1 MEVPKSPFTIE
12 GLKQS
17 GISAFNQ
24 LKNRPVRTIM
34 SPMIPKNPYIA
45 TGMALTGIYGLLPE
59 STKKFLQENL
69 PAGDLDR
76 DFAIRM
82 AEKEKEKK
90 AKPKEERSIL
100 KGILDYLPAGDF
112 DRDFAQ
118 RESQK
123 ITDRIVDKSKVK
135 LKDDDVETGPEKL
148 EKKTPDLEVK
158 QETVIENN
166 TPNNNKN
173 NTQMAVENQKKTIK
187 KSEQIV
193 ADIES
198 EARKQGK
205 MTVLNDALEAARG
218 VMGERGYNK
227 SGRLLLL
234 QLASGL
240 LSGKTM
246 QPGITGFLDVLGQAG
261 QQVIPMAIA
270 LEREREKDEMDLA
283 KLLIEADQKTTKLK
297 PPTLKIRYR
306 LPNGDISDPVPASLT
321 ERGSYIVYDQ
331 VGNES
336 VKLEVT
342 PDQVIGQVNIGDNQ
356 QVKSKLLSE
365 YKAVKSGELYTN
377 TFIKVAANNP
387 DLIGPTGGWTK
398 LTLKAGELLKMGT
411 NSKSYRETISKL
423 ADNEQANYEEYK
435 AMGGLV
441 EEGVDEKIDSI
452 FKRIEALGD
461 DLESSSEKIQ
471 AQALL
476 ETLELLSTYSLAQTL
491 KDKDRLAVADIQRA
505 EKRLGGTVGYL
516 PFYDNNPTEIITAYK
531 VVNDKFKNRLVG
543 IRNQWKDIYYY
554 NPLELDAID
563 KSYSEQLADQK
574 QEKIKAFVEG
584 YDENNPNS
592 SETFNNLFNAD
603 DLKGI
608 IQE

>member
-1 MEVPKSPFTIE
+1 MEIPKSPFTLQ
-12 GLKQS
+12 GMKQS
-17 GISAFNQ
+17 GIAAFDQMKNLPQ
-24 LKNRPVRTIM
+24 TIKNNPLKAARM
-34 SPMIPKNPYIA
+34 GMLMPKNPYVA
-45 TGMALTGIYGLLPE
+45 TGMALTGIYGLLPD
-59 STKKFLQENL
+59 STKKFLSE
-69 PAGDLDR
+69 
-76 DFAIRM
+76 
-82 AEKEKEKK
+82 
-90 AKPKEERSIL
+90 S
-100 KGILDYLPAGDF
+100 LPAGDF
-112 DRDFAQ
+112 DVDFAV
-118 RESQK
+118 REAQK
-123 ITDRIVDKSKVK
+123 AKAKQSKPKKRPTYGGILDYMETDNFKNQKLTEDIVENSKVK
-135 LKDDDVETGPEKL
+135 IKEDDVETGPEKL
-148 EKKTPDLEVK
+148 EKGTPDLEVK
-158 QETVIENN
+158 KETVIENN

-173 NTQMAVENQKKTIK
+173 DTQIAVKNQKDSIK
-187 KSEQIV
+187 KSEQVV

-198 EARKQGK
+198 EARKKGK
-205 MTVLNDALEAARG
+205 MTVLSDALEAARG

-246 QPGITGFLDVLGQAG
+246 QPGATGFLDVLGQAG

-283 KLLIEADQKTTKLK
+283 KLLIESDQKTTKLK
-297 PPTLKIRYR
+297 PPTLKIRYK
-306 LPNGDISDPVPASLT
+306 LSNGEISDPVPASLT
-321 ERGSYIVYDQ
+321 DRGSYIVYEQ
-331 VGNES
+331 IGNES
-336 VKLEVT
+336 VKMEVT

-411 NSKSYRETISKL
+411 NSKSYRETIAKL
-423 ADNEQANYEEYK
+423 ADVEQTNYEEYK

-441 EEGVDEKIDSI
+441 EDGVDEKIDNI

-505 EKRLGGTVGYL
+505 EKRLGGTVGYV

-531 VVNDKFKNRLVG
+531 VVNDKFKNRLTG

-554 NPLELDAID
+554 NPLELDSID
-563 KSYSEQLADQK
+563 KSYAEQLADSK
-574 QEKIKAFVEG
+574 QEKIKSYVDG

>member
-1 MEVPKSPFTIE
+1 MEIPKSPFTLE

-17 GISAFNQ
+17 GISVFNQ
-24 LKNRPVRTIM
+24 LKNKPIRTIT
-34 SPMIPKNPYIA
+34 SPMIPKNPYVAGLMA
-45 TGMALTGIYGLLPE
+45 TTGIYGLLPE
-59 STKKFLQENL
+59 STKKFIAENI
-69 PAGDLDR
+69 PAGDLDF
-76 DFAIRM
+76 DFARREGLK
-82 AEKEKEKK
+82 ARAKNEAKK
-90 AKPKEERSIL
+90 TQTEQRPTF
-100 KGILDYLPAGDF
+100 GTILDYIPP
-112 DRDFAQ
+112 
-118 RESQK
+118 ENQK
-123 ITDRIVDKSKVK
+123 LTNDIVEKSKVK
-135 LKDDDVETGPEKL
+135 IKEDDVETGPEKL
-148 EKKTPDLEVK
+148 ENKTPDL
-158 QETVIENN
+158 QPQASIIENSN
-166 TPNNNKN
+166 EEENKN
-173 NTQMAVENQKKTIK
+173 NTQMAVKNQKDSIK
-187 KSEQIV
+187 KSEQV
-193 ADIES
+193 ASDIES

-205 MTVLNDALEAARG
+205 MTVLNEALEAARG
-218 VMGERGYNK
+218 VMGERGYDK

-234 QLASGL
+234 QLAAGL
-240 LSGKTM
+240 ASGKTM

-297 PPTLKIRYR
+297 PPTLKIRYK
-306 LPNGDISDPVPASLT
+306 LGDGEISDPVPASLT
-321 ERGSYIVYDQ
+321 DRGTYIVYDQ
-331 VGNES
+331 IGNQS
-336 VKLEVT
+336 VKYEVT

-411 NSKSYRETISKL
+411 NSKSYRETIAKL
-423 ADNEQANYEEYK
+423 ADNERTNYEEYK

-441 EEGVDEKIDSI
+441 EDGVDEKIDNI

-531 VVNDKFKNRLVG
+531 VVNDKFKNRLTG

-554 NPLELDAID
+554 NPLELDSID
-563 KSYSEQLADQK
+563 KSYAEQLADQK
-574 QEKIKAFVEG
+574 TEKINAFIEG

-592 SETFNNLFNAD
+592 TETFNNLFNAD
-603 DLKGI
+603 ELKGI

>member
-1 MEVPKSPFTIE
+1 MEVPKSPFTLE
-12 GLKQS
+12 GLRQS
-17 GISAFNQ
+17 GISAFN
-24 LKNRPVRTIM
+24 KFRSNPIRTLA
-34 SPMIPKNPYIA
+34 SPMIPKNPYLA
-45 TGMALTGIYGLLPE
+45 TGMALTGIYGLLPQSMKDRAE
-59 STKKFLQENL
+59 LKRQVRGLPGIQDYGEIPDSPSTVDLLKEAQAMEIVTPLTKRLNKKFNIQAKKQED
-69 PAGDLDR
+69 AD
-76 DFAIRM
+76 I
-82 AEKEKEKK
+82 
-90 AKPKEERSIL
+90 
-100 KGILDYLPAGDF
+100 
-112 DRDFAQ
+112 
-118 RESQK
+118 
-123 ITDRIVDKSKVK
+123 
-135 LKDDDVETGPEKL
+135 ETGPEKL
-148 EKKTPDLEVK
+148 EKGTPDLKVK
-158 QETVIENN
+158 EETVIENN

-173 NTQMAVENQKKTIK
+173 NTQMAVQNQKNSIK

-193 ADIES
+193 TDLAS

-218 VMGERGYNK
+218 VMGEKGYDK

-283 KLLIEADQKTTKLK
+283 KLLIESDQKTTKLK
-297 PPTLKIRYR
+297 PPTLKVRYK
-306 LPNGDISDPVPASLT
+306 LPNGEISDPVPASLT

-331 VGNES
+331 IGNDS
-336 VKLEVT
+336 VKYEVT
-342 PDQVIGQVNIGDNQ
+342 PDQVVGQVNIGDNQ

-377 TFIKVAANNP
+377 TFIKVAAANP
-387 DLIGPTGGWTK
+387 ELIGPQGGWKK
-398 LTLKAGELLKMGT
+398 LTLKAAELLKMGT
-411 NSKSYRETISKL
+411 NSKSYRESIAKL
-423 ADNEQANYEEYK
+423 ANNERANYQEYK

-441 EEGVDEKIDSI
+441 DEGVDEKIDNI
-452 FKRIEALGD
+452 FKKIEALGD
-461 DLESSSEKIQ
+461 DLDSTSEQIQ

-505 EKRLGGTVGYL
+505 ERRLGGTVGYI
-516 PFYDNNPTEIITAYK
+516 PFYDNNATEIITAYR
-531 VVNDKFKNRLVG
+531 VVNDTFKNRLKG
-543 IRNQWKDIYYY
+543 IRNQWTGIYFY
-554 NPLELDAID
+554 NPLQLDDLD
-563 KSYSEQLADQK
+563 KGYAEQLQDEK
-574 QEKIKAFVEG
+574 QLKIKSFVDG

-592 SETFNNLFNAD
+592 SETFNNLFNKD

>member
-1 MEVPKSPFTIE
+1 
-12 GLKQS
+12 
-17 GISAFNQ
+17 
-24 LKNRPVRTIM
+24 
-34 SPMIPKNPYIA
+34 
-45 TGMALTGIYGLLPE
+45 
-59 STKKFLQENL
+59 
-69 PAGDLDR
+69 
-76 DFAIRM
+76 
-82 AEKEKEKK
+82 
-90 AKPKEERSIL
+90 
-100 KGILDYLPAGDF
+100 
-112 DRDFAQ
+112 
-118 RESQK
+118 
-123 ITDRIVDKSKVK
+123 
-135 LKDDDVETGPEKL
+135 
-148 EKKTPDLEVK
+148 
-158 QETVIENN
+158 
-166 TPNNNKN
+166 
-173 NTQMAVENQKKTIK
+173 
-187 KSEQIV
+187 
-193 ADIES
+193 
-198 EARKQGK
+198 

-246 QPGITGFLDVLGQAG
+246 QPGVTGFLDVLGQAG

-297 PPTLKIRYR
+297 PPTLKIRYK
-306 LPNGDISDPVPASLT
+306 LGDGEISDPVPASLT
-321 ERGSYIVYDQ
+321 DRGTYIVYDQ
-331 VGNES
+331 IGNQS
-336 VKLEVT
+336 VKYEVT

-531 VVNDKFKNRLVG
+531 VVNDKFKNRLTG

-554 NPLELDAID
+554 NPLELDSID
-563 KSYSEQLADQK
+563 KSYAEQLADQK
-574 QEKIKAFVEG
+574 TEKINAFIEG

>member
-1 MEVPKSPFTIE
+1 MEVPKSPLTLE

-17 GISAFNQ
+17 GISAFNAFK
-24 LKNRPVRTIM
+24 KNPIKTLA
-34 SPMIPKNPYIA
+34 SPMVPKNPY
-45 TGMALTGIYGLLPE
+45 MAAGLTLTGIYGLLPD
-59 STKKFLQENL
+59 STKKFISENI
-69 PAGDLDR
+69 PAGDLDF
-76 DFAIRM
+76 DFARRE
-82 AEKEKEKK
+82 AEKLKTKDQK
-90 AKPKEERSIL
+90 LTDSIV
-100 KGILDYLPAGDF
+100 
-112 DRDFAQ
+112 
-118 RESQK
+118 E
-123 ITDRIVDKSKVK
+123 KSKVK
-135 LKDDDVETGPEKL
+135 LKEDDTETGPEKL
-148 EKKTPDLEVK
+148 ENKTPDLK
-158 QETVIENN
+158 PKKETIIENN
-166 TPNNNKN
+166 TNNNNKN
-173 NTQMAVENQKKTIK
+173 DTQIAVKNQKDSVK

-246 QPGITGFLDVLGQAG
+246 QPGATGFLDVLGQAG

-283 KLLIEADQKTTKLK
+283 KLLIESDQKTTKLK
-297 PPTLKIRYR
+297 PPTLKIRYK
-306 LPNGDISDPVPASLT
+306 LSNGDISDPVPASLT
-321 ERGSYIVYDQ
+321 DRGSYIVYEQ
-331 VGNES
+331 IGNES
-336 VKLEVT
+336 VKMEVT
-342 PDQVIGQVNIGDNQ
+342 PDQVIGQVKIGDNQ
-356 QVKSKLLSE
+356 QIKSKLLSE

-411 NSKSYRETISKL
+411 NSKSYRETIAKL
-423 ADNEQANYEEYK
+423 ADVEQANYEEYK
-435 AMGGLV
+435 SMGGLV
-441 EEGVDEKIDSI
+441 EEGVDEKIDNI
-452 FKRIEALGD
+452 FQKIEALGD

-531 VVNDKFKNRLVG
+531 VVNDKFKNRLTG

-554 NPLELDAID
+554 NPLELDSID
-563 KSYSEQLADQK
+563 KSYAEQLADSK
-574 QEKIKAFVEG
+574 AEKIKSYVDG
-584 YDENNPNS
+584 YDENNANS
-592 SETFNNLFNAD
+592 SETFNQLFNAD

>member
-1 MEVPKSPFTIE
+1 MEIPKSPFTLE

-17 GISAFNQ
+17 GISVFNQ
-24 LKNRPVRTIM
+24 LKNKPVRTIM
-34 SPMIPKNPYIA
+34 SPMIPKNPYVAGLMA
-45 TGMALTGIYGLLPE
+45 TTGIYGLLPE
-59 STKKFLQENL
+59 STKKFIAENI
-69 PAGDLDR
+69 PAGDLDF
-76 DFAIRM
+76 DFARREGLK
-82 AEKEKEKK
+82 ARAKNEAKK
-90 AKPKEERSIL
+90 SQTEQRPTF
-100 KGILDYLPAGDF
+100 GTILDYIPP
-112 DRDFAQ
+112 
-118 RESQK
+118 ENQK
-123 ITDRIVDKSKVK
+123 LTNDIVEKSKVK
-135 LKDDDVETGPEKL
+135 IKEDDVETGPEKL
-148 EKKTPDLEVK
+148 ENKTPDL
-158 QETVIENN
+158 QPQASIIENSN
-166 TPNNNKN
+166 EEENKN
-173 NTQMAVENQKKTIK
+173 NTQMAVKNQKDSIK
-187 KSEQIV
+187 KSEQV
-193 ADIES
+193 ASDIES

-205 MTVLNDALEAARG
+205 MTVLNEALEAARG
-218 VMGERGYNK
+218 VMGERGYDK

-234 QLASGL
+234 QLAAGL
-240 LSGKTM
+240 ASGKTM

-297 PPTLKIRYR
+297 PPTLKIRYK
-306 LPNGDISDPVPASLT
+306 LGDGEISDPVPASLT
-321 ERGSYIVYDQ
+321 DRGTYIVYDQ
-331 VGNES
+331 IGNQS
-336 VKLEVT
+336 VKYEVT

-411 NSKSYRETISKL
+411 NSKSYRETIAKL
-423 ADNEQANYEEYK
+423 ADNERTNYEEYK

-441 EEGVDEKIDSI
+441 EDGVDEKIDNI

-531 VVNDKFKNRLVG
+531 VVNDKFKNRLTG

-554 NPLELDAID
+554 NPLELDSID
-563 KSYSEQLADQK
+563 KSYAEQLADQK
-574 QEKIKAFVEG
+574 TEKINAFIEG

-592 SETFNNLFNAD
+592 TETFNNLFNAD
-603 DLKGI
+603 ELKGI

>member
-24 LKNRPVRTIM
+24 LKNRPIRTLM

-45 TGMALTGIYGLLPE
+45 AGMGLTGIYGLLPE
-59 STKKFLQENL
+59 STKKFLQEGL
-69 PAGDLDR
+69 PGGDLDF
-76 DFAIRM
+76 DFARRE
-82 AEKEKEKK
+82 AAK
-90 AKPKEERSIL
+90 AKAKQDTPKEDRSIL
-100 KGILDYLPAGDF
+100 KGILDYLPGGDF

-148 EKKTPDLEVK
+148 EKETPDLEVK
-158 QETVIENN
+158 EETVIENN

-173 NTQMAVENQKKTIK
+173 NTQMAVKNQKDSIK

-193 ADIES
+193 TDLAS

-218 VMGERGYNK
+218 VMGEKGYDK

-234 QLASGL
+234 QLAAGL

-283 KLLIEADQKTTKLK
+283 KLLIESDQKTTKLK
-297 PPTLKIRYR
+297 PPTLKIRYK
-306 LPNGDISDPVPASLT
+306 LPNGEISDPVPASLT
-321 ERGSYIVYDQ
+321 DRGSYIVYDQ
-331 VGNES
+331 IGNDS
-336 VKLEVT
+336 VKYEVT
-342 PDQVIGQVNIGDNQ
+342 PDQVVGQVNIGDNQ

-377 TFIKVAANNP
+377 TFIKVAAANP
-387 DLIGPTGGWTK
+387 DLIGPQGGWKK
-398 LTLKAGELLKMGT
+398 LTLKAAELLKMGT
-411 NSKSYRETISKL
+411 NSKSYRESIAKL
-423 ADNEQANYEEYK
+423 ANNERANYQEYK

-441 EEGVDEKIDSI
+441 DEGVDEKIDNI

-461 DLESSSEKIQ
+461 DLDSTSEQIQ

-505 EKRLGGTVGYL
+505 EKRLGGTVGYI
-516 PFYDNNPTEIITAYK
+516 PFIDNNATEIITAYR
-531 VVNDKFKNRLVG
+531 VVNDTFKNRLKG
-543 IRNQWKDIYYY
+543 IRNQWTGIYFY
-554 NPLELDAID
+554 NPLELDDLD
-563 KSYSEQLADQK
+563 KGYAEQLQDEK
-574 QEKIKAFVEG
+574 QLKIKSFVDG

-592 SETFNNLFNAD
+592 SETFNNLFNKD

>member
-1 MEVPKSPFTIE
+1 MEVPKSPFTLE

-24 LKNRPVRTIM
+24 LRSNPIKTVM
-34 SPMIPKNPYIA
+34 SPMVPKNPY
-45 TGMALTGIYGLLPE
+45 MAAGLGLTGIYGLLPE
-59 STKKFLQENL
+59 STKKFLTEGL
-69 PAGDLDR
+69 PGGDLDR
-76 DFAIRM
+76 DFALRE
-82 AEKEKEKK
+82 AEKAK
-90 AKPKEERSIL
+90 AKKSEPRKRPTFS
-100 KGILDYLPAGDF
+100 GILDYMETDDF
-112 DRDFAQ
+112 KN
-118 RESQK
+118 QK
-123 ITDRIVDKSKVK
+123 LTDNIVEKSKVK
-135 LKDDDVETGPEKL
+135 IKEDDVETGPEKL

-246 QPGITGFLDVLGQAG
+246 QPGVTGFLDVLGQAG

-297 PPTLKIRYR
+297 PPTLKIRYK
-306 LPNGDISDPVPASLT
+306 LGDGEISDPVPASLT
-321 ERGSYIVYDQ
+321 DRGTYIVYDQ
-331 VGNES
+331 IGNQS
-336 VKLEVT
+336 VKYEVT

-563 KSYSEQLADQK
+563 KSYAEQLADQK

>member
-1 MEVPKSPFTIE
+1 MEIPKSPFTLE

-17 GISAFNQ
+17 GISVFNQ
-24 LKNRPVRTIM
+24 LKNKPVRTIM
-34 SPMIPKNPYIA
+34 SPMIPKNPYVAGLMA
-45 TGMALTGIYGLLPE
+45 TTGIYGLLPE
-59 STKKFLQENL
+59 STKKFIAENI
-69 PAGDLDR
+69 PAGDLDF
-76 DFAIRM
+76 DFARREGLK
-82 AEKEKEKK
+82 ARAKNEAKK
-90 AKPKEERSIL
+90 SQTEQRPTF
-100 KGILDYLPAGDF
+100 GTILDYIPP
-112 DRDFAQ
+112 
-118 RESQK
+118 ENQK
-123 ITDRIVDKSKVK
+123 LTNDIVEKSKVK
-135 LKDDDVETGPEKL
+135 IKEDDVETGPEKL
-148 EKKTPDLEVK
+148 ENKTPDL
-158 QETVIENN
+158 QPQTSIIENSN
-166 TPNNNKN
+166 EEENKN
-173 NTQMAVENQKKTIK
+173 NTQMAVKNQKDSIK
-187 KSEQIV
+187 KSEQV
-193 ADIES
+193 ASDIES

-205 MTVLNDALEAARG
+205 MTVLNEALEAARG
-218 VMGERGYNK
+218 VMGERGYDK

-234 QLASGL
+234 QLAAGL
-240 LSGKTM
+240 ASGKTM

-297 PPTLKIRYR
+297 PPTLKIRYK
-306 LPNGDISDPVPASLT
+306 LGDGEISDPVPASLT
-321 ERGSYIVYDQ
+321 DRGTYIVYDQ
-331 VGNES
+331 IGNQS
-336 VKLEVT
+336 VKYEVT

-411 NSKSYRETISKL
+411 NSKSYRETIAKL
-423 ADNEQANYEEYK
+423 ADNERTNYEEYK

-441 EEGVDEKIDSI
+441 EDGVDEKIDNI

-531 VVNDKFKNRLVG
+531 VVNDKFKNRLTG

-554 NPLELDAID
+554 NPLELDSID
-563 KSYSEQLADQK
+563 KSYAEQLADQK
-574 QEKIKAFVEG
+574 TEKINAFIEG

-592 SETFNNLFNAD
+592 TETFNNLFNAD
-603 DLKGI
+603 ELKGI

>member
-1 MEVPKSPFTIE
+1 MEVPKSPFTLE
-12 GLKQS
+12 GLRQS
-17 GISAFNQ
+17 GISAFNTFRNNPIKT
-24 LKNRPVRTIM
+24 LA

-45 TGMALTGIYGLLPE
+45 AGMGLTGIYGLLPE
-59 STKKFLQENL
+59 STKRFISENL
-69 PAGDLDR
+69 PSGDLDR
-76 DFAIRM
+76 DFALRE
-82 AEKEKEKK
+82 AEK
-90 AKPKEERSIL
+90 AKRKQSKTRERPTFG
-100 KGILDYLPAGDF
+100 GILDYMETDDF
-112 DRDFAQ
+112 
-118 RESQK
+118 ENQK
-123 ITDRIVDKSKVK
+123 LTNDIVENSKVK
-135 LKDDDVETGPEKL
+135 LKDDDLETGPEKL
-148 EKKTPDLEVK
+148 ENKTPDLKVK
-158 QETVIENN
+158 EETVIENN

-173 NTQMAVENQKKTIK
+173 NTQMAVKNQKDSIK
-187 KSEQIV
+187 KSEQV
-193 ADIES
+193 VTDLEA

-234 QLASGL
+234 QLAAGL

-246 QPGITGFLDVLGQAG
+246 QPGVTGFLDVLGQAG

-297 PPTLKIRYR
+297 PPTLKIRYK
-306 LPNGDISDPVPASLT
+306 LPNGEISDPVPASLT
-321 ERGSYIVYDQ
+321 DRGSYIVYDQ
-331 VGNES
+331 IGDQS
-336 VKLEVT
+336 VKMEVT

-411 NSKSYRETISKL
+411 NSKSYRETIAKL
-423 ADNEQANYEEYK
+423 ADNERTNYEEYK

-441 EEGVDEKIDSI
+441 EDGVDEKIDNI

-531 VVNDKFKNRLVG
+531 VVNDKFKNRLTG

-554 NPLELDAID
+554 NPLELDSID
-563 KSYSEQLADQK
+563 KSYAEQLADQK
-574 QEKIKAFVEG
+574 QEKINNFIEG

>member
-1 MEVPKSPFTIE
+1 MEIPKSPFTLE

-17 GISAFNQ
+17 GISVFNQ
-24 LKNRPVRTIM
+24 LKNKPVRTIM
-34 SPMIPKNPYIA
+34 SPMIPKNPYVAGLMA
-45 TGMALTGIYGLLPE
+45 TTGIYGLLPE
-59 STKKFLQENL
+59 STKKFIAENI
-69 PAGDLDR
+69 PAGDLDF
-76 DFAIRM
+76 DFARREGLK
-82 AEKEKEKK
+82 ARAKNEAKK
-90 AKPKEERSIL
+90 SQIEQRPTF
-100 KGILDYLPAGDF
+100 GTILDYIPP
-112 DRDFAQ
+112 
-118 RESQK
+118 ENQK
-123 ITDRIVDKSKVK
+123 LTNDIVEKSKVK
-135 LKDDDVETGPEKL
+135 IKEDDVETGPEKL
-148 EKKTPDLEVK
+148 ENKTPDL
-158 QETVIENN
+158 QPQASIIENSN
-166 TPNNNKN
+166 EEENKN
-173 NTQMAVENQKKTIK
+173 NTQMAVKNQKDSIK
-187 KSEQIV
+187 KSEQV
-193 ADIES
+193 ASDIES

-205 MTVLNDALEAARG
+205 MTVLNEALEAARG
-218 VMGERGYNK
+218 VMGERGYDK

-234 QLASGL
+234 QLAAGL
-240 LSGKTM
+240 ATGKTM

-297 PPTLKIRYR
+297 PPTLKIRYK
-306 LPNGDISDPVPASLT
+306 LGDGEISDPVPASLT
-321 ERGSYIVYDQ
+321 DRGTYIVYDQ
-331 VGNES
+331 IGNQS
-336 VKLEVT
+336 VKYEVT

-411 NSKSYRETISKL
+411 NSKSYRETIAKL
-423 ADNEQANYEEYK
+423 ADNERTNYEEYK

-441 EEGVDEKIDSI
+441 EDGVDEKIDNI

-531 VVNDKFKNRLVG
+531 VVNDKFKNRLTG

-554 NPLELDAID
+554 NPLELDSID
-563 KSYSEQLADQK
+563 KSYAEQLADQK
-574 QEKIKAFVEG
+574 TEKINAFIEG

-592 SETFNNLFNAD
+592 TETFNNLFNTD
-603 DLKGI
+603 ELKGI

>member
-1 MEVPKSPFTIE
+1 MEIPKSPFTLE

-24 LKNRPVRTIM
+24 LRTNPIRTLT
-34 SPMIPKNPYIA
+34 SPMIPKNPYLA
-45 TGMALTGIYGLLPE
+45 TGMAVTGIYGLLPE
-59 STKKFLQENL
+59 STKKFLTEGL
-69 PAGDLDR
+69 PGGDLDR
-76 DFAIRM
+76 DFALREV
-82 AEKEKEKK
+82 EKAKARQ
-90 AKPKEERSIL
+90 AKPKERPTFS
-100 KGILDYLPAGDF
+100 GILDYMETDDF
-112 DRDFAQ
+112 
-118 RESQK
+118 ENQK
-123 ITDRIVDKSKVK
+123 LTDDIVEKSKVK
-135 LKDDDVETGPEKL
+135 IKEDDVETGPEKL
-148 EKKTPDLEVK
+148 ENKTPDLQVK
-158 QETVIENN
+158 KETVIENN

-173 NTQMAVENQKKTIK
+173 NTQMAVQNQKNSIK
-187 KSEQIV
+187 KSEQI
-193 ADIES
+193 ASDLEA

-218 VMGERGYNK
+218 VMGERGYDK

-297 PPTLKIRYR
+297 PPTLKIRYK

-331 VGNES
+331 IGNES
-336 VKLEVT
+336 VRMEVT

-411 NSKSYRETISKL
+411 NSKSYRETIAKL
-423 ADNEQANYEEYK
+423 ADNEKTNYEEYK

-441 EEGVDEKIDSI
+441 EDGVDEKIDNI
-452 FKRIEALGD
+452 FKKIEALGD

-531 VVNDKFKNRLVG
+531 VVNDKFKNRLTG

-554 NPLELDAID
+554 NPLELDSID
-563 KSYSEQLADQK
+563 KSYAEQLADQK
-574 QEKIKAFVEG
+574 TEKINAFIEG

>member
-1 MEVPKSPFTIE
+1 MEIPKSPFTLE

-17 GISAFNQ
+17 GISVFNQ
-24 LKNRPVRTIM
+24 LKNKPVRTIM
-34 SPMIPKNPYIA
+34 SPMIPKNPYVAGLMA
-45 TGMALTGIYGLLPE
+45 TTGIYGLLPE
-59 STKKFLQENL
+59 STKKFIAENI
-69 PAGDLDR
+69 PAGDLDF
-76 DFAIRM
+76 DFARREGLK
-82 AEKEKEKK
+82 ARAKNEAKK
-90 AKPKEERSIL
+90 TQTEQRPTF
-100 KGILDYLPAGDF
+100 GTILDYIPP
-112 DRDFAQ
+112 
-118 RESQK
+118 ENQK
-123 ITDRIVDKSKVK
+123 LTNDIVEKSKVK
-135 LKDDDVETGPEKL
+135 IKEDDVETGPEKL
-148 EKKTPDLEVK
+148 ENKTPDL
-158 QETVIENN
+158 QPQTSIIENSN
-166 TPNNNKN
+166 EEENKN
-173 NTQMAVENQKKTIK
+173 NTQMAVKNQKDSIK
-187 KSEQIV
+187 KSEQV
-193 ADIES
+193 ASDIES

-205 MTVLNDALEAARG
+205 MTVLNEALEAARG
-218 VMGERGYNK
+218 VMGERGYDK

-234 QLASGL
+234 QLAAGL
-240 LSGKTM
+240 ASGKTM

-297 PPTLKIRYR
+297 PPTLKIRYK
-306 LPNGDISDPVPASLT
+306 LGDGEISDPVPASLT
-321 ERGSYIVYDQ
+321 DRGTYIVYDQ
-331 VGNES
+331 IGNQS
-336 VKLEVT
+336 VKYEVT

-411 NSKSYRETISKL
+411 NSKSYRETIAKL
-423 ADNEQANYEEYK
+423 ADNERTNYEEYK

-441 EEGVDEKIDSI
+441 EDGVDEKIDNI

-531 VVNDKFKNRLVG
+531 VVNDKFKNRLTG

-554 NPLELDAID
+554 NPLELDSID
-563 KSYSEQLADQK
+563 KSYAEQLADQK
-574 QEKIKAFVEG
+574 TEKINAFIEG

-592 SETFNNLFNAD
+592 TETFNNLFNAD
-603 DLKGI
+603 ELKGI

>member
-1 MEVPKSPFTIE
+1 MEVPKSPFTLE
-12 GLKQS
+12 GLRQS
-17 GISAFNQ
+17 GISAFN
-24 LKNRPVRTIM
+24 KFRSNPIRTLA
-34 SPMIPKNPYIA
+34 SPMIPKNPYLA
-45 TGMALTGIYGLLPE
+45 TGMALTGIYGLLPQSMKDRAE
-59 STKKFLQENL
+59 LKRQVRGLPGIQDYGEIPDSPSTVDLLKEAQAMEIVTPLTKRLNKKFNIQAKKQED
-69 PAGDLDR
+69 AD
-76 DFAIRM
+76 I
-82 AEKEKEKK
+82 
-90 AKPKEERSIL
+90 
-100 KGILDYLPAGDF
+100 
-112 DRDFAQ
+112 
-118 RESQK
+118 
-123 ITDRIVDKSKVK
+123 
-135 LKDDDVETGPEKL
+135 ETGPEKL
-148 EKKTPDLEVK
+148 EKGTPDLKVK
-158 QETVIENN
+158 EETVIENN

-173 NTQMAVENQKKTIK
+173 NTQMAVQNQKNSIK

-193 ADIES
+193 TDLAS

-218 VMGERGYNK
+218 VMGEKGYDK

-283 KLLIEADQKTTKLK
+283 KLLIESDQKTTKLK
-297 PPTLKIRYR
+297 PPTLKVRYK
-306 LPNGDISDPVPASLT
+306 LPNGEISDPVPASLT

-331 VGNES
+331 IGNDS
-336 VKLEVT
+336 VKYEVT
-342 PDQVIGQVNIGDNQ
+342 PDQIVGQVNIGDNQ
-356 QVKSKLLSE
+356 QIKSKLLSE

-377 TFIKVAANNP
+377 TFIKVAAANP
-387 DLIGPTGGWTK
+387 ELIGPQGGWKK
-398 LTLKAGELLKMGT
+398 LTLKAAELLKMGT
-411 NSKSYRETISKL
+411 NSKSYRESIAKL
-423 ADNEQANYEEYK
+423 ANSERANYQEYK

-441 EEGVDEKIDSI
+441 DEGVDEKIDNI
-452 FKRIEALGD
+452 FKKIEALGD
-461 DLESSSEKIQ
+461 DLDSTSEQIQ

-505 EKRLGGTVGYL
+505 ERRLGGTVGYI
-516 PFYDNNPTEIITAYK
+516 PFYDNNATEIITAYR
-531 VVNDKFKNRLVG
+531 VVNDTFKNRLKG
-543 IRNQWKDIYYY
+543 IRNQWTGIYFY
-554 NPLELDAID
+554 NPLQLDDLD
-563 KSYSEQLADQK
+563 KGYAEQLQDEK
-574 QEKIKAFVEG
+574 QLKIKSFVDG

-592 SETFNNLFNAD
+592 SETFNNLFNID

>member
-1 MEVPKSPFTIE
+1 MEVPKSPFTLE

-24 LKNRPVRTIM
+24 LKNKPVRTLM
-34 SPMIPKNPYIA
+34 SPMIPKNPYLA
-45 TGMALTGIYGLLPE
+45 TGMAATGIYGLLPE
-59 STKKFLQENL
+59 STKKFISENI
-69 PAGDLDR
+69 PAGDLDF
-76 DFAIRM
+76 DFARR
-82 AEKEKEKK
+82 EGLK
-90 AKPKEERSIL
+90 AKARNEAKKSKTRERPTYG
-100 KGILDYLPAGDF
+100 GILDYMETDDF
-112 DRDFAQ
+112 
-118 RESQK
+118 ENQK
-123 ITDRIVDKSKVK
+123 LTNDIVENSKVK
-135 LKDDDVETGPEKL
+135 LKEDDVETGPEKL
-148 EKKTPDLEVK
+148 ENKTPDLQVK
-158 QETVIENN
+158 EETVIENN

-173 NTQMAVENQKKTIK
+173 DTQMAVHNQKKTIK

-193 ADIES
+193 SDLEA

-205 MTVLNDALEAARG
+205 MTILSDALEAARG

-246 QPGITGFLDVLGQAG
+246 QPGVTGFLDVLGQAG

-306 LPNGDISDPVPASLT
+306 LPNGEISDPVPASLT
-321 ERGSYIVYDQ
+321 DRGSYIVYDQ
-331 VGNES
+331 IGDRS
-336 VKLEVT
+336 VKMEVT

-387 DLIGPTGGWTK
+387 DLIGPAGGWTK

-411 NSKSYRETISKL
+411 NSKSYRETIAKL
-423 ADNEQANYEEYK
+423 ADNEQKNYEEYK
-435 AMGGLV
+435 AMGGLI
-441 EEGVDEKIDSI
+441 EDGVDEKIDSI
-452 FKRIEALGD
+452 FKKIEALGD
-461 DLESSSEKIQ
+461 DLDSTSEKIQ

-505 EKRLGGTVGYL
+505 EKRLGGTVGYI
-516 PFYDNNPTEIITAYK
+516 PFIDNNPTEIITAYK
-531 VVNDKFKNRLVG
+531 VVNDKFKNRLTG

-563 KSYSEQLADQK
+563 KSYAEQLADQK
-574 QEKIKAFVEG
+574 QEKIKAFVDG
-584 YDENNPNS
+584 YDENNANS
-592 SETFNNLFNAD
+592 SETFNNMFNAD
-603 DLKGI
+603 NLKGI

>member
-1 MEVPKSPFTIE
+1 
-12 GLKQS
+12 
-17 GISAFNQ
+17 
-24 LKNRPVRTIM
+24 
-34 SPMIPKNPYIA
+34 
-45 TGMALTGIYGLLPE
+45 
-59 STKKFLQENL
+59 
-69 PAGDLDR
+69 
-76 DFAIRM
+76 
-82 AEKEKEKK
+82 
-90 AKPKEERSIL
+90 
-100 KGILDYLPAGDF
+100 
-112 DRDFAQ
+112 
-118 RESQK
+118 
-123 ITDRIVDKSKVK
+123 
-135 LKDDDVETGPEKL
+135 
-148 EKKTPDLEVK
+148 
-158 QETVIENN
+158 
-166 TPNNNKN
+166 
-173 NTQMAVENQKKTIK
+173 MAVKNQKDSII

-193 ADIES
+193 SDLEA

-218 VMGERGYNK
+218 VMGKRGYDK

-246 QPGITGFLDVLGQAG
+246 QPGVTGFLDVLGQAG

-297 PPTLKIRYR
+297 PPTLKIRYK
-306 LPNGDISDPVPASLT
+306 LGDGEISDPVPASLT
-321 ERGSYIVYDQ
+321 DRGTYIVYDQ
-331 VGNES
+331 IGNQS
-336 VKLEVT
+336 VKYEVT

-387 DLIGPTGGWTK
+387 DLIGPQGGWTK

-452 FKRIEALGD
+452 FKKIEALGD
-461 DLESSSEKIQ
+461 NLDSTSEKIQ

-516 PFYDNNPTEIITAYK
+516 PFYDNNPTDIITAYK
-531 VVNDKFKNRLVG
+531 VVNDKFKNRLTG

-563 KSYSEQLADQK
+563 KSYAEQLADQK
-574 QEKIKAFVEG
+574 QEKIKAFVDG